1 MITGLIP
8 GMSFSAGT
16 AVGTDGW
23 RVRAVDFADIWI
35 GPPLQFVG
43 MVDLM
48 VELHL
53 AEQIVVDRWLL
64 RLEWDATNVVAS
76 VNPPTPTPT
85 PAPRAD
91 LPPMAQ
97 LDTDLVVV
105 ASQPEP
111 VVVQSAPVSRSQTV
125 PNSTIGYA
133 DHTIAASIP
142 AVSSKL
148 VAGSVTPQVDPNE
161 IAFLIE
167 RGKGLIAGGDVAAA
181 RLALRRAAESRDAEA
196 ALMLGST
203 YDPAVL
209 RELRVYGFAADIELA
224 RFWYEKAKEF
234 GVPEATRRLEVLARG
249 TR

>member
-1 MITGLIP
+1 
-8 GMSFSAGT
+8 
-16 AVGTDGW
+16 
-23 RVRAVDFADIWI
+23 
-35 GPPLQFVG
+35 

-64 RLEWDATNVVAS
+64 RLEWDATDVVAS
-76 VNPPTPTPT
+76 VNPPTP
-85 PAPRAD
+85 APRAD
-91 LPPMAQ
+91 LLPMAQ

-105 ASQPEP
+105 ASEPGP
-111 VVVQSAPVSRSQTV
+111 VVVQSAPVPRSQTI

-133 DHTIAASIP
+133 DYTIATPVP
-142 AVSSKL
+142 AVPSNL

-167 RGKGLIAGGDVAAA
+167 RGRGLIAGGDVAAA

-209 RELRVYGFAADIELA
+209 RELRVFGFAADVELA
-224 RFWYEKAKEF
+224 RFWYAKAEEF
-234 GVPEATRRLEVLARG
+234 GMPEAKRRLEVLARG
-249 TR
+249 TRSPN

>member
-8 GMSFSAGT
+8 GMTFSAGS
-16 AVGTDGW
+16 AIGTDGW

-43 MVDLM
+43 MVDLT

-53 AEQIVVDRWLL
+53 AENIVVDRWLL

-76 VNPPTPTPT
+76 AIPST
-85 PAPRAD
+85 PAPQVD

-97 LDTDLVVV
+97 LDTELVVV

-111 VVVQSAPVSRSQTV
+111 VVVQSAPVPRSQPI
-125 PNSTIGYA
+125 PNPTIGYA
-133 DHTIAASIP
+133 DHTIAAPVP
-142 AVSSKL
+142 AVPSKL

-167 RGKGLIAGGDVAAA
+167 RGRRLIAGGDVAAA
-181 RLALRRAAESRDAEA
+181 RLALRRAAESKDAEA

-209 RELRVYGFAADIELA
+209 GELRVYGFAADVELA
-224 RFWYEKAKEF
+224 RFWYEKAREF
-234 GVPEATRRLEVLARG
+234 GIPEATRPLEVLARG
-249 TR
+249 THSPN